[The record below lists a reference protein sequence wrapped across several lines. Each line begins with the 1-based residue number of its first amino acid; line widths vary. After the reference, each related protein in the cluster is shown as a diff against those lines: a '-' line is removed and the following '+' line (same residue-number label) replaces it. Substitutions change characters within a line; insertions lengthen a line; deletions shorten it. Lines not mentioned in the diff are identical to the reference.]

1 MTRSARPTRSR
12 RWTAVVVGGAAT
24 GAVLL
29 GGGIALADGSDSTTT
44 APDAP
49 SAPSAPAAGDRVVGT
64 VTAVSDSA
72 VTVTDD
78 TGTEHELTLS
88 DDTRFGGGPAG
99 GPGGGPGAGGPAGGP
114 APAAPADGS
123 APEAPAGGEL
133 PAPPADGETPA
144 APAEGDAPA
153 APAAGSVDDL
163 AVGDRVEVRVSD
175 GAALEVREVVATVD
189 GTVVSVDGT
198 DLTVVTTPGLRVD
211 VDAASLS
218 ALPAVG
224 DDVHLHG
231 TVADDGR
238 SVVADD
244 TADGP
249 R

>member
-1 MTRSARPTRSR
+1 MR
-12 RWTAVVVGGAAT
+12 
-24 GAVLL
+24 
-29 GGGIALADGSDSTTT
+29 
-44 APDAP
+44 
-49 SAPSAPAAGDRVVGT
+49 
-64 VTAVSDSA
+64 
-72 VTVTDD
+72 TDHAQLD
-78 TGTEHELTLS
+78 TGRSTW
-88 DDTRFGGGPAG
+88 
-99 GPGGGPGAGGPAGGP
+99 
-114 APAAPADGS
+114 
-123 APEAPAGGEL
+123 L